1 MTPFIKRRQKMEP
14 GFTVGA
20 ILGRKPTIGDLGVEI
35 EVEGTRLPKNEVNL
49 APWGY
54 HHDGS
59 LRGAD
64 NAEYV
69 LLKPIDF
76 DALPGALSTLW
87 GHFAAYKS
95 TIDDSNRTSV
105 HIHLNC
111 QNFHFNRLTS
121 LMALWF
127 CMEEVLTEWCGEH
140 RVGNLFCLRAKDAP
154 AMISMIRRFIQ
165 SDGKNTFPESVH
177 YAGLNTHALQKFG
190 SIEIRMLRGVS
201 QPQVILDWVAILRR
215 LYELSAKFPDPRDIC
230 GTFSA
235 EGPASFFE
243 AVLGDQ
249 AQTVRNGISFSED
262 RICDSMYAGIRL
274 AQDLCYC
281 RDWSIFQPVDIKAD
295 PFGRSLN
302 KVMAKMGN
310 NFNPEDDYGPAP
322 VQMPSMGPMLLT
334 QAMATLAPVQGWGNP
349 TTL

>member
-1 MTPFIKRRQKMEP
+1 MTPFIKRRPKMEP
-14 GFTVGA
+14 GFTIGA
-20 ILGRKPTIGDLGVEI
+20 VLGRKTTLGDLGVEI
-35 EVEGTRLPKNEVNL
+35 EVEGRYLPKNEVNL
-49 APWGY
+49 DPWGY

-69 LLKPIDF
+69 LLKPIAF
-76 DALPGALSTLW
+76 DALPAALSTLW
-87 GHFAAYKS
+87 SHFATYKS
-95 TIDDSNRTSV
+95 TFDDSNRTSV
-105 HIHLNC
+105 HVHLNC

-121 LMALWF
+121 FMALWF

-165 SDGKNTFPESVH
+165 TDGKSSFPESVH

-190 SIEIRMLRGVS
+190 SIEVRTLRGVS

-215 LYELSAKFPDPRDIC
+215 LYELSAQFPDPRAIC
-230 GTFSA
+230 DTFSA

-249 AQTVRNGISFSED
+249 AQTVRSGISFSED
-262 RICDSMYAGIRL
+262 RICDSMYAGIRM

-281 RDWSIFQPVDIKAD
+281 RDWSVFQPINIKAD
-295 PFGRSLN
+295 PFGRSLS
-302 KVMAKMGN
+302 KVMSKMGAG
-310 NFNPEDDYGPAP
+310 FNPDDDMGPAP
-322 VQMPSMGPMLLT
+322 ATTL
-334 QAMATLAPVQGWGNP
+334 AMAHAQVATAFNNHFGNP
-349 TTL
+349 TTGNY